1 MNREP
6 ALIMGLVTA
15 VLALVVS
22 FGLDLSVE
30 QVGTIVAV
38 AAALLSVV
46 TRSKVTPVEGT
57 IR

>member
-22 FGLDLSVE
+22 FGLDLSPE

-38 AAALLSVV
+38 EAALLSVV
-46 TRSKVTPVEGT
+46 TRSKVTPVTTEGA
-57 IR
+57 

>member
-1 MNREP
+1 MSREP
-6 ALIMGLVTA
+6 AVLMGLVTA

-22 FGLDLSVE
+22 FGLDLSPE

-46 TRSKVTPVEGT
+46 TRSKVTPT
-57 IR
+57 P